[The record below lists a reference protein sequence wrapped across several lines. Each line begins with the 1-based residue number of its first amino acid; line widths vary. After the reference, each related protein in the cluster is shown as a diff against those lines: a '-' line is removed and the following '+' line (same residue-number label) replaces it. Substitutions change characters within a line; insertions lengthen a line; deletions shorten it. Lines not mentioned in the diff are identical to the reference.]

1 MSLGQDSGDVPFQV
15 RAETIP
21 NAARYFTAGRGITMP
36 EPGRT
41 DIPYWIN
48 SEAEG
53 RKAVQELAARKVDLV
68 KIWVDDR
75 NGQYKKLTPA
85 MYGAII
91 DEAHKNK
98 LRVAAH
104 IFTLEDA
111 KGLLRAGIDVFAHG
125 VRDKDIDDEFIAL
138 FKQRPNVQLIPNLPD
153 RGMSGDLT
161 WLSGSVAPDQLKKM
175 QEAEAARKPGV
186 PEAFA
191 IQARNLARLNAAG
204 VRIGMG
210 TDGPS
215 AGWNPHV
222 EMADMVAAGM
232 TPAQVL
238 VAATRTSAEILQISD
253 LGTVAAGKSAD
264 FVVLDANPLDDIANT
279 RRISAVYLRGTAV
292 DRAGLR
298 ARWTG
303 RGPAAAD
310 VPVLPYKQV
319 DWPTPP
325 TSAAGVPGAWNFIQV
340 SSVAISPR
348 GTILVLHRG
357 AHPIMEFENS
367 GKFVRSLGDGM
378 FSEGKVG
385 AIPQAN
391 WTDDKSHY
399 SAVYGPAGCTSCG
412 AHSVRVDPQGNI
424 WLIDATGHVI
434 YKMNADWKEIMR
446 LGTKGVSG
454 TGPNH
459 FNLPTDV
466 AFAPNGDV
474 YVSDGYGSARVV
486 KYSRDGKFLAQW
498 GIRGKGPGEF
508 GLPHNLVIDEQGRVY
523 VTDRDNQRIEVFD
536 SNGKFLSQWTGT
548 GGISGLAITKD
559 QRIWT
564 GGTLRDLDGN
574 VLGRLPGPGTSGA
587 HGVAVTESG
596 DVYLAQLSGVVQKF
610 VKP

>member
-1 MSLGQDSGDVPFQV
+1 MRGTVVFVPLFLVTVYSTPSAGQARASGATVFEGARLIAGDGRAPIEDSAFVVENNRFTQVGRRGQVNVPAGAARVDLAGKTVMPAIIDTHTHLAQTREALVDQLQRLAYYGVAAVMSLGQDSGDVPFQV

-21 NAARYFTAGRGITMP
+21 NAARYFTAGRGITRP

-53 RKAVQELAARKVDLV
+53 RKAVQELTARKVDLV

-125 VRDKDIDDEFIAL
+125 VRDKDIDDELVAL
-138 FKQRPNVQLIPNLPD
+138 FEQRPNVQLIPNLPD
-153 RGMSGDLT
+153 RGMPGDLT
-161 WLSGSVAPDQLKKM
+161 WLSGSVAPDPLKKM

-279 RRISAVYLRGTAV
+279 RRIASVYLRGTAV

-303 RGPAAAD
+303 RPSQNQQANGATSPSCRTNKWTGRRRPPAPPACRAPGISSRWHQWPSHHVARSSCSIAARTRS
-310 VPVLPYKQV
+310 
-319 DWPTPP
+319 WNSRT
-325 TSAAGVPGAWNFIQV
+325 AGS
-340 SSVAISPR
+340 SSVR
-348 GTILVLHRG
+348 
-357 AHPIMEFENS
+357 
-367 GKFVRSLGDGM
+367 
-378 FSEGKVG
+378 
-385 AIPQAN
+385 
-391 WTDDKSHY
+391 W
-399 SAVYGPAGCTSCG
+399 
-412 AHSVRVDPQGNI
+412 
-424 WLIDATGHVI
+424 AT
-434 YKMNADWKEIMR
+434 AC
-446 LGTKGVSG
+446 
-454 TGPNH
+454 
-459 FNLPTDV
+459 
-466 AFAPNGDV
+466 
-474 YVSDGYGSARVV
+474 SARER
-486 KYSRDGKFLAQW
+486 SRPFLRR
-498 GIRGKGPGEF
+498 IGPTTSRTTR
-508 GLPHNLVIDEQGRVY
+508 PS
-523 VTDRDNQRIEVFD
+523 TDRRDAR
-536 SNGKFLSQWTGT
+536 
-548 GGISGLAITKD
+548 LAAPTRCAWIH
-559 QRIWT
+559 R
-564 GGTLRDLDGN
+564 
-574 VLGRLPGPGTSGA
+574 GTSG
-587 HGVAVTESG
+587 
-596 DVYLAQLSGVVQKF
+596 
-610 VKP
+610 